1 MAGRSALG
9 ADDGRDVTFSRRER
23 GKKIVRGN
31 GAKQERKR
39 ANLTSKYL
47 DCRIDGIDTWSG
59 VYRYP
64 HGHAPWTKDRKEG
77 RKRWKGSRI
86 KRGRAGTSSRVYTPI
101 ATAQCVRITKNP
113 SIKMLR

>member
-1 MAGRSALG
+1 MMAEMSRSLV
-9 ADDGRDVTFSRRER
+9 DLERERER

-31 GAKQERKR
+31 GAKRERKR

-86 KRGRAGTSSRVYTPI
+86 KRGRAAVFTRPLQPLNAYV
-101 ATAQCVRITKNP
+101 
-113 SIKMLR
+113 